1 MRGSRP
7 PNSGTILVYN
17 SLIALTKRPPV
28 CNKCLNY
35 LIFVEVSKNFKF
47 EQGSVSGDK
56 DCPGKNFE
64 SLKAL

>member
-17 SLIALTKRPPV
+17 SLIALTKRPPE

-35 LIFVEVSKNFKF
+35 LVFVEVRLI
-47 EQGSVSGDK
+47 SVKSNDSNSIV
-56 DCPGKNFE
+56 PF
-64 SLKAL
+64 LRALAACLNT